1 MHDVLVMMDQDGT
14 KNREI
19 LTSKLFISFDQ
30 PVSVGTMTVRAD
42 KLLVHYEVKE
52 FNNRFAIIA
61 FQKAVPECNLTIEV
75 TP

>member
-1 MHDVLVMMDQDGT
+1 MMLKQDGT
-14 KNREI
+14 KDREI

-30 PVSVGTMTVRAD
+30 PVAVGTLTVRAD
-42 KLLVHYEVKE
+42 KPLMHYEVKE

-61 FQKAVPECNLTIEV
+61 FGEKLPECNIDIEV